1 LIDAESAA
9 LYASWFKALADPTRL
24 RLVSLLAGH
33 RRGMSVGAL
42 TSALGLAQSTVSH
55 HLAVLAELRFVLT
68 EQVGTSSV
76 YRINERCVTCFP
88 TAADVVVGRTAPEP
102 PEGQG
107 DPRGPGRRLRRRPAQ
122 HRLQQGRRRA

>member
-1 LIDAESAA
+1 VIDDESAA
-9 LYASWFKALADPTRL
+9 LYASWFRALADPTRL
-24 RLVSLLAGH
+24 RLVSLLASH

-55 HLAVLAELRFVLT
+55 HLAVLAGVRFVVT
-68 EQVGTSSV
+68 EQRGTSSL

-102 PEGQG
+102 PEGG
-107 DPRGPGRRLRRRPAQ
+107 PRAGGRRLRLRAAQ
-122 HRLQQGRRRA
+122 QRLQQGHRRA

>member
-1 LIDAESAA
+1 VIDAESAA
-9 LYASWFKALADPTRL
+9 LYASWFRALADPTRL

-55 HLAVLAELRFVLT
+55 HLAVLAEVRFVLT
-68 EQVGTSSV
+68 EQAGTSSL

-88 TAADVVVGRTAPEP
+88 TAADVVVGRTAPLP
-102 PEGQG
+102 PEGG
-107 DPRGPGRRLRRRPAQ
+107 RTARGRRLGDRPGKQ
-122 HRLQQGRRRA
+122 RLEQGRRRA